1 MRRFDLRYLAHISTI
16 ATALVA
22 VLALVIAIWQIRAAE
37 NIQREASA
45 REAFKEYLKLAI
57 DKPDFANAQPSE
69 NKGAK
74 SGYEWFVTYFL
85 YSAEQIYTTYPDD
98 PQWHKGLAAE
108 VCYHELYLSGEEYQT
123 AVKLQHD
130 PEFAA
135 FVDAALKTCPQQPE
149 PR

>member
-1 MRRFDLRYLAHISTI
+1 MRRFDLQHFSHISTI

-22 VLALVIAIWQIRAAE
+22 VLALVIAVWQIKAAE

-57 DKPDFANAQPSE
+57 DKPDFANAQPGD

-85 YSAEQIYTTYPDD
+85 YSAEQIYTAYPDD
-98 PQWHKGLAAE
+98 PQWPKGW
-108 VCYHELYLSGEEYQT
+108 
-123 AVKLQHD
+123 
-130 PEFAA
+130 
-135 FVDAALKTCPQQPE
+135 QQKSVTTKFICQARNTKNRSSSSMTPTL
-149 PR
+149 PSLWMLH

>member
-22 VLALVIAIWQIRAAE
+22 VLALVIAIWQIKAAE

-57 DKPDFANAQPSE
+57 DKPDFANAQPGA

-135 FVDAALKTCPQQPE
+135 FVDAALKTCPQQQE

>member
-1 MRRFDLRYLAHISTI
+1 MRRFDLQYFSHISTI

-22 VLALVIAIWQIRAAE
+22 VLALVIAVWQIKAAE

-57 DKPDFANAQPSE
+57 DKPDFANAQPSD
-69 NKGAK
+69 NKSAK

-85 YSAEQIYTTYPDD
+85 YSAEQIYTAYPDD

-108 VCYHELYLSGEEYQT
+108 VCYHEVYLQGEEYQK

-135 FVDAALKTCPQQPE
+135 FVDAALKTCATP
-149 PR
+149 